1 VNLVEVARDAE
12 LLDQLAARVA
22 IVDDD
27 AVSAMLASFAAEV
40 DEGLAALLD
49 AGPADRPADRGLA
62 AVPDLAARPPRGHGL
77 RASTIAVVLGATLS
91 VSGVAAAVTGD
102 PLSPYKGI
110 VSAVTGG
117 GTHHE
122 PKPLPSHADLVAT
135 MNHKLVG
142 ARAQI
147 AHGDL
152 AGAQATLDGLRLDL
166 ASMTG
171 LTTGERHAIE
181 ARIAALQAALGRATG
196 QAVAHDKQ
204 PKSGTKPAHTA
215 VPNNTKAQQPS
226 STKTPQPQNSKTPE
240 PNTTKTVEPNNTKT
254 PEPASTG
261 APAAGGTHTPT
272 PQNTRTSTPTDPAVG
287 GGGGSGAGGG
297 GAAKPVVSGTGTA
310 SQDGGAAG
318 SGGAG
323 ATAHGKGA
331 TH

>member
-117 GTHHE
+117 GND
-122 PKPLPSHADLVAT
+122 LPPNAARVAA
-135 MNHKLVG
+135 MNHRLVG
-142 ARAQI
+142 TRAQI

-152 AGAQATLDGLRLDL
+152 AGAQTALAALRADL
-166 ASMTG
+166 ATMTD
-171 LTTGERHAIE
+171 LTTGERSAIE
-181 ARIAALQAALGRATG
+181 ARINALQAALGRATS
-196 QAVAHDKQ
+196 QADAHEKQ
-204 PKSGTKPAHTA
+204 QKSGVRGTHTA
-215 VPNNTKAQQPS
+215 VPNNTKAQQPT

-254 PEPASTG
+254 PDPASTG

-272 PQNTRTSTPTDPAVG
+272 PQNTRTGKPTDPAVG
-287 GGGGSGAGGG
+287 GGGSGGGGG
-297 GAAKPVVSGTGTA
+297 GAAKPVVTGTDTA
-310 SQDGGAAG
+310 STDGGAAG

>member
-49 AGPADRPADRGLA
+49 DGPADRPADRGLA

-117 GTHHE
+117 GND
-122 PKPLPSHADLVAT
+122 LPPNAARVAA
-135 MNHKLVG
+135 MNHRLVG
-142 ARAQI
+142 TRAQI

-152 AGAQATLDGLRLDL
+152 AGAQTALAALRADL
-166 ASMTG
+166 ATMTD
-171 LTTGERHAIE
+171 LTTGERSAIE
-181 ARIAALQAALGRATG
+181 ARINALQAALGRATS
-196 QAVAHDKQ
+196 QADAHEKQ
-204 PKSGTKPAHTA
+204 QKSGVRGTHTA
-215 VPNNTKAQQPS
+215 GPNNTKAQQPT

-254 PEPASTG
+254 PDPASTG

-272 PQNTRTSTPTDPAVG
+272 PQNTRTGKPTDPAVG
-287 GGGGSGAGGG
+287 GGGSGGGGG
-297 GAAKPVVSGTGTA
+297 GAAKPVVTGTDTA
-310 SQDGGAAG
+310 STDGGAAG
-318 SGGAG
+318 GGGA
-323 ATAHGKGA
+323 TTHGKGA